1 MSSAFYPKDSLAM
14 DRALK
19 VQRLV
24 IPFTVT
30 FSATAANVVL
40 ANDEPSVAYFQ
51 SQGVNQITAADS
63 TAAGEFND
71 TTPTD
76 SNGDLNILV
85 KVGESV
91 AKVMQ
96 CRIRN
101 RVTGTEYAAHE
112 DAGGTQ
118 GVSTTGNIMLSVST
132 SVNFTTTSLDAC
144 LEVEYVV
151 SDGN

>member
-14 DRALK
+14 DRSLK
-19 VQRLV
+19 VQKLT

-30 FSATAANVVL
+30 FSATAANVVP
-40 ANDEPSVAYFQ
+40 ACDEPSLCFFKTA
-51 SQGVNQITAADS
+51 GVDQITAQDTATYS
-63 TAAGEFND
+63 TSPVDATGQFD
-71 TTPTD
+71 
-76 SNGDLNILV
+76 ILV

-91 AKVMQ
+91 AKVQ
-96 CRIRN
+96 TAKIKGRF
-101 RVTGTEYAAHE
+101 TGTDYAVHL

-118 GVSTTGNIMLSVST
+118 GVSPTGNIMLSVTT

-151 SDGN
+151 SE

>member
-1 MSSAFYPKDSLAM
+1 MSFLAKGVQAL
-14 DRALK
+14 DRQLK
-19 VQRLV
+19 VQRLT

-40 ANDEPSVAYFQ
+40 ANDEPSVLFLQ
-51 SQGVNQITAADS
+51 SQGIDQITAADS
-63 TAAGEFND
+63 VAAAAYAD

-76 SNGDLNILV
+76 SSGQLNILV

-96 CRIRN
+96 ARMRN
-101 RVTGTEYAAHE
+101 RVTGVEYTVYQ
-112 DAGGTQ
+112 DTGGTN
-118 GVSTTGNIMLSVST
+118 GVSTTGNMMLYVAT
-132 SVNFTTTSLDAC
+132 AVNFTTTSLNAC
-144 LEVEYVV
+144 LSIDYSV

>member
-1 MSSAFYPKDSLAM
+1 MSTFYAKDAAAQ
-14 DRALK
+14 DRQLK

-30 FSATAANVVL
+30 SSATTSSVVL
-40 ANDEPSVAYFQ
+40 GNDESSVLFLQ

-63 TAAGEFND
+63 VAAAQYAD

-76 SNGDLNILV
+76 TAGDLNILV
-85 KVGESV
+85 KVGETV

-101 RVTGTEYAAHE
+101 RITGAEYAAHQ
-112 DAGGTQ
+112 DSGGTQ
-118 GVSTTGNIMLSVST
+118 GVSTSGNIMLSVST
-132 SVNFTTTSLDAC
+132 SVNFSTTSLDAC
-144 LEVEYVV
+144 LEVEYSVE
-151 SDGN
+151 DGN